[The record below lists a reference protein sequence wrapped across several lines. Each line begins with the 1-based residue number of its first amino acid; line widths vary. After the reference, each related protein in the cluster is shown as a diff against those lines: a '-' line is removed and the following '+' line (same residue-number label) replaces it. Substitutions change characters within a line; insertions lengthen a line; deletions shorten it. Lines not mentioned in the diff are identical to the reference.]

1 MSIVR
6 YDPFRD
12 LRSLQD
18 EVNRLFSNN
27 LTRSFGDEGIARGA
41 WNPSVDIFENKDQ
54 IVLEAELP
62 GMNRE
67 DFELTI
73 ENNVITLRG
82 ERRFEK
88 KDENDNYHRVER
100 SYGSFTRSFTLP
112 QTVTAESAAAEYRNG
127 VLRVTLPKREEIKA
141 RRIEIQGENAE
152 SKGQRTI
159 ETTAAAA
166 SANETAEGGAKTG
179 KAAGR

>member
-18 EVNRLFSNN
+18 EVNRLFSTN
-27 LTRSFGDEGIARGA
+27 LSRVFGDEGIARGA

-67 DFELTI
+67 DFDLSV
-73 ENNVITLRG
+73 ENNVLTLRG

-88 KDENDNYHRVER
+88 KDEGDNYHRVER

-112 QTVTAESAAAEYRNG
+112 QSVSGEGANAEYKNG
-127 VLRVTLPKREEIKA
+127 VLRVTLPKREEVKA
-141 RRIEIQGENAE
+141 RRIAITGEGADT
-152 SKGQRTI
+152 KTPRTI
-159 ETTAAAA
+159 ETTAG
-166 SANETAEGGAKTG
+166 SANTENRQAQ

>member
-1 MSIVR
+1 MSIIR

-12 LRSLQD
+12 LKTLQD
-18 EVNRLFSNN
+18 EVNRLFSTNFS
-27 LTRSFGDEGIARGA
+27 RSFGDEGISRSA
-41 WNPSVDIFENKDQ
+41 WAPSVDIFENKDE

-73 ENNVITLRG
+73 ENNVLTLRG

-88 KDENDNYHRVER
+88 KDEADNYHRVER
-100 SYGSFTRSFTLP
+100 AYGAFTRSFTLP
-112 QTVTAESAAAEYRNG
+112 QTVSAENATAEYKNG
-127 VLRVTLPKREEIKA
+127 VLRVVLQKREEVKA
-141 RRIEIQGENAE
+141 RRIEIAGEGAGSGTPKTIEAQAE
-152 SKGQRTI
+152 ST
-159 ETTAAAA
+159 
-166 SANETAEGGAKTG
+166 EGESK

>member
-12 LRSLQD
+12 LRTLQD
-18 EVNRLFSNN
+18 EVNRLFSTNI
-27 LTRSFGDEGIARGA
+27 TRAFGDEGIARGA

-67 DFELTI
+67 DFDLSI

-88 KDENDNYHRVER
+88 KDDGDNYHRVER

-112 QTVTAESAAAEYRNG
+112 QTVSAEGAQAEYRNG
-127 VLRVTLPKREEIKA
+127 VLRVTLPKREEVKA
-141 RRIEIQGENAE
+141 RRIEISGEGAE
-152 SKGQRTI
+152 ETKGNRTI
-159 ETTAAAA
+159 E
-166 SANETAEGGAKTG
+166 AKAGNVRTSDEKSQ

>member
-12 LRSLQD
+12 LRGLQD
-18 EVNRLFSNN
+18 EVNRLFSTN
-27 LTRSFGDEGIARGA
+27 LSRVFGDEGIARGA
-41 WNPSVDIFENKDQ
+41 WNPNVDIYENKDQ
-54 IVLEAELP
+54 IVIEAELP

-67 DFELTI
+67 DFDLSF

-88 KDENDNYHRVER
+88 KDETDNYHRVER

-112 QTVTAESAAAEYRNG
+112 PTVSGEGITAEYRNG
-127 VLRVTLPKREEIKA
+127 VLRIALPKREEVKA
-141 RRIEIQGENAE
+141 RRIEIAGEGAE
-152 SKGQRTI
+152 GKTPRTI
-159 ETTAAAA
+159 EARAESSAGEKSDKTMKA
-166 SANETAEGGAKTG
+166 SG
-179 KAAGR
+179 K

>member
-1 MSIVR
+1 MSITR

-18 EVNRLFSNN
+18 EVNRLFSAN
-27 LTRSFGDEGIARGA
+27 LPRSFADEGIARGA
-41 WNPSVDIFENKDQ
+41 WMPNVDIYENKDQ

-73 ENNVITLRG
+73 ENNVLTLRG

-88 KDENDNYHRVER
+88 KDEADNYHRVER
-100 SYGSFTRSFTLP
+100 AYGSFTRSFTLP
-112 QTVTAESAAAEYRNG
+112 QTVSSENATAEYKNG
-127 VLRVTLPKREEIKA
+127 VLRVTLAKREEVKA
-141 RRIEIQGENAE
+141 RRIEIAGDHATAP
-152 SKGQRTI
+152 RTI
-159 ETTAAAA
+159 EA
-166 SANETAEGGAKTG
+166 TAETTETKNK
-179 KAAGR
+179 KAAGSR

>member
-1 MSIVR
+1 MSITR

-18 EVNRLFSNN
+18 EVNRLFSTS
-27 LTRSFGDEGIARGA
+27 LGRGFDDEGLSRGA
-41 WNPSVDIFENKDQ
+41 WMPSVDIFENKDS

-73 ENNVITLRG
+73 ENNVLTLRG

-88 KDENDNYHRVER
+88 KDEGDNYHRVER

-112 QTVTAESAAAEYRNG
+112 QTVSSENANAEYKNG
-127 VLRVTLPKREEIKA
+127 VLRVTLHKREEVKA
-141 RRIEIQGENAE
+141 RRIEIAGEGNEAK
-152 SKGQRTI
+152 STKTI
-159 ETTAAAA
+159 ETKAESTQ
-166 SANETAEGGAKTG
+166 NEGETASK
-179 KAAGR
+179 KAMSGR